1 MDGRDITLI
10 LGTILIGKMR
20 KKKIYPCDIS
30 CTITPTYIH
39 EEASNFH
46 GASRFQ
52 YPGAGWFRNLRQCT
66 PVFLHRNG
74 PVDRNQ
80 WGYHRLLSLVKHSR
94 ATENRF
100 QHLVLSTQVRGYRLH
115 IRYPCSPLPTYH
127 FPPFAPLFPSV
138 GTVRESAPSPERREK
153 GNRLTTNNNHRRRR
167 RRRLQLLF
175 KASFSRIAG
184 SRIGGARFKFK

>member
-1 MDGRDITLI
+1 MDGSNIN
-10 LGTILIGKMR
+10 LGNNFNQKDAE
-20 KKKIYPCDIS
+20 KKNISLRYFLHDYPALPRHTFTRRHQIFTGQAD
-30 CTITPTYIH
+30 
-39 EEASNFH
+39 SNI
-46 GASRFQ
+46 R
-52 YPGAGWFRNLRQCT
+52 GAGWFRNLRQCT

-127 FPPFAPLFPSV
+127 FPPFRAAFSLRCHCSWKCSLPWKERKRKSVNHQQQPSSSSSSSV
-138 GTVRESAPSPERREK
+138 TVVV
-153 GNRLTTNNNHRRRR
+153 
-167 RRRLQLLF
+167 
-175 KASFSRIAG
+175 
-184 SRIGGARFKFK
+184 

>member
-20 KKKIYPCDIS
+20 KKK
-30 CTITPTYIH
+30 YILAIFLARLPRH
-39 EEASNFH
+39 TFTRRHQIFTGQADSNI
-46 GASRFQ
+46 R
-52 YPGAGWFRNLRQCT
+52 GAGWFRNLRQCT

-138 GTVRESAPSPERREK
+138 ATVRENAPSPERREK